1 MSALCCHC
9 KQPQSYLSHDN
20 NSYDGEQ
27 SMRKQ
32 WRVSEREE
40 RGKRESREVESDSTA
55 QQGEEK
61 MDGKYDERMREKGDV
76 DR

>member
-1 MSALCCHC
+1 
-9 KQPQSYLSHDN
+9 
-20 NSYDGEQ
+20 
-27 SMRKQ
+27 MRKQ

-61 MDGKYDERMREKGDV
+61 MDGKYDERTREKGDV